1 MDNCHHGNLTQQDVY
16 AAAARAGVSVYEL
29 DVHSARAAKMVDE
42 GTLTL
47 EVAQRSVEA
56 WITKQL
62 RVPYDS

>member
-16 AAAARAGVSVYEL
+16 AAAARAGVSVLEL
-29 DVHSARAAKMVDE
+29 DIQAAKATHLVNE
-42 GTLTL
+42 GVLTL

>member
-1 MDNCHHGNLTQQDVY
+1 MDNCHHGDIRQQGVY
-16 AAAARAGVSVYEL
+16 AAAARAGVSVLEL
-29 DVHSARAAKMVDE
+29 DAHAARAAQMVNE
-42 GTLTL
+42 GTLTM